1 MTPTVRECFRLMDEY
16 AMLDNIRAHSVLVAR
31 VAERLA
37 CDLAGNGGEVR
48 VEVAVAGAL
57 LHDIAKTRCLKSGGD
72 HAAEGAAICREH
84 GFDELVEIVGE
95 HVVLADGVAAEVHR
109 EKEIVYYADKRVK
122 HDLIV
127 DLDER
132 LQYILEQYGQGD
144 PDLCAAIRRNFTNCH
159 KVEAKIFNRLDYK
172 PADLTVLVEPM
183 VSDFHPAMQWQGVC
197 V

>member
-16 AMLDNIRAHSVLVAR
+16 AMLDNIRAHSVLVGR

-37 CDLAGNGGEVR
+37 CDLVASGVALS

-57 LHDIAKTRCLKSGGD
+57 LHDIAKTPCLHSGGD
-72 HAAEGAAICREH
+72 HAAEGAGICRRH
-84 GFDELVEIVGE
+84 GFEELAAIVGE
-95 HVVLADGVAAEVHR
+95 HVMLADDGEPACCS

-122 HDLIV
+122 HDRIV

-132 LQYILEQYGQGD
+132 LQYILDHYGKND
-144 PDLCAAIRRNFTNCH
+144 PELRRLIRNNFNRCRQ
-159 KVEAKIFNRLDYK
+159 VEARIFVRLGYG
-172 PADLTVLVEPM
+172 PADLIHLVEP
-183 VSDFHPAMQWQGVC
+183 VAADTAPTLRWQGVC

>member
-16 AMLDNIRAHSVLVAR
+16 AMLDNIRAHSVLVGR

-37 CDLAGNGGEVR
+37 CDLAGNGVPLR

-57 LHDIAKTRCLKSGGD
+57 LHDIAKTECLHNGKD
-72 HAAEGAAICREH
+72 HAAVGAKICQQH
-84 GFDELVEIVGE
+84 GFDELVDIVGE
-95 HVVLADGVAAEVHR
+95 HVVLVNGVSEDCCS

-132 LQYILEQYGQGD
+132 LQYILEHYGNND
-144 PDLCAAIRRNFTNCH
+144 PDLCKAIRSNFDHCH
-159 KVEAKIFNRLDYK
+159 QVEAKIFNRLGYG
-172 PADLTVLVEPM
+172 PSELAQLVGPVVPDLQAVL
-183 VSDFHPAMQWQGVC
+183 QWQSVC

>member
-16 AMLDNIRAHSVLVAR
+16 AMLDNIRAHSVLVGR

-37 CDLAGNGGEVR
+37 CDLAESGVPVRIEV
-48 VEVAVAGAL
+48 VVAGAL
-57 LHDIAKTRCLKSGGD
+57 LHDIAKTQCLQSGND
-72 HAAEGAAICREH
+72 HAAEGATICRQH

-95 HVVLADGVAAEVHR
+95 HVVLADGVADEGYR

-122 HDLIV
+122 HDLVV

-132 LQYILEQYGQGD
+132 LQYILEHYGKND
-144 PDLCAAIRRNFTNCH
+144 PALCDAIRRNFTNCRQ
-159 KVEAKIFNRLDYK
+159 VEAKVFDRLDYQ
-172 PADLTVLVEPM
+172 PIDLIALVEPM
-183 VSDFHPAMQWQGVC
+183 VSDFHPSLQWQGVC

>member
-16 AMLDNIRAHSVLVAR
+16 AMLDNIRAHSVLVGR

-37 CDLAGNGGEVR
+37 CDLAGSGAAVR

-57 LHDIAKTRCLKSGGD
+57 LHDIAKTSCLQSGND
-72 HAAEGAAICREH
+72 HAAEGAAICRRH

-95 HVVLADGVAAEVHR
+95 HVVLVDGVLPECCN

-132 LQYILEQYGQGD
+132 LQYILIHYGKND
-144 PDLCAAIRRNFTNCH
+144 PVLCDAIRRNFSHCH
-159 KVEAKIFNRLDYK
+159 QVEAKLFACLDYQ
-172 PADLTVLVEPM
+172 PEDLSLLVDPVVAE
-183 VSDFHPAMQWQGVC
+183 FHPAFQWQGVC